1 MSRETK
7 SSLKLS
13 GGVSIP
19 LSEIETKAIQS
30 QGPEGQKVNK
40 VATAIQLSFDVS
52 RSSLPEPA
60 KRRLLNSKDHHLTR
74 EGVLI
79 IRAQDHRSQEANR
92 QTALRKLAEV
102 LKSRLGLPRGA
113 GGHSLPRLP
122 RKNDSDPRRLD
133 RELDRFAE
141 GCEASSGS
149 HLETNF

>member
-7 SSLKLS
+7 SFLKLS

-19 LSEIETKAIQS
+19 LTEIETKAIQS
-30 QGPEGQKVNK
+30 QGPGGQKVNK
-40 VATAIQLSFDVS
+40 VATAIHLSFDVS

-102 LKSRLGLPRGA
+102 LRSSLVSPKRRRPTQPSKASKEKRLRSKTIRSRAKSLRGRVR
-113 GGHSLPRLP
+113 G
-122 RKNDSDPRRLD
+122 
-133 RELDRFAE
+133 E
-141 GCEASSGS
+141 
-149 HLETNF
+149 

>member
-7 SSLKLS
+7 SSLKMS

-30 QGPEGQKVNK
+30 QGPGGQNVNK

-60 KRRLLNSKDHHLTR
+60 KRRLLNSIDHRLTK

-92 QTALRKLAEV
+92 QTAVRKLAEV
-102 LKSRLGLPRGA
+102 LRSSLVSPKRRRPTRPTKASKEKRLRSKTIRSQAKPLRGRVR
-113 GGHSLPRLP
+113 G
-122 RKNDSDPRRLD
+122 
-133 RELDRFAE
+133 E
-141 GCEASSGS
+141 
-149 HLETNF
+149 